1 MSKPQRI
8 CQLLSSVS
16 AYVVKLYEGQRLPEV
31 DGTADDEDELCAV
44 EEDDLVVVLMA
55 LLLAEE
61 AVVETRLDVEGCLEE
76 ELAALLRAD
85 EAADDRME
93 LGILLLEEDEDFEPR
108 SSLGASETRTAEIT
122 FALADG

>member
-61 AVVETRLDVEGCLEE
+61 AMVETRLDVEDCLEE

-85 EAADDRME
+85 EAADDRLE
-93 LGILLLEEDEDFEPR
+93 LGILLLEDESFEPR

>member
-31 DGTADDEDELCAV
+31 DGTADDEDKLCAV

-55 LLLAEE
+55 LLLAED
-61 AVVETRLDVEGCLEE
+61 AMVETRLDVEDCLEE

>member
-61 AVVETRLDVEGCLEE
+61 AMVETRLDVEDCLEE

-108 SSLGASETRTAEIT
+108 SSFGASETRTAEIT